1 MNGSPAAP
9 SPDPRLAPVTDLMEE
24 LGLFAEPLQLWL
36 VVGTQG
42 NYSDRREW
50 NVAAYFSKELAL
62 NHIAECEK
70 MENALRTAWLAA
82 VEDRAS
88 YEWRGGAMSSYESPE
103 ERARW
108 ANPFDPSLHVNDFYG
123 GGITWFCS
131 KVELRGALPD
141 RPSPP

>member
-1 MNGSPAAP
+1 MNGPSAAP

-24 LGLFAEPLQLWL
+24 LGLFAEPPQLWL

-50 NVAAYFSKELAL
+50 NVAAYFSKELAEK
-62 NHIAECEK
+62 HIAECEK
-70 MENALRTAWLAA
+70 TENALRTTWLAE
-82 VEDRAS
+82 VEDREG
-88 YEWRGGAMSSYESPE
+88 YEWRGGAMSYASDE

-108 ANPFDPSLHVNDFYG
+108 ANPFDPSLHENDFYG
-123 GGITWFCS
+123 GGITWFCTS
-131 KVELRGALPD
+131 VPLRGALPD